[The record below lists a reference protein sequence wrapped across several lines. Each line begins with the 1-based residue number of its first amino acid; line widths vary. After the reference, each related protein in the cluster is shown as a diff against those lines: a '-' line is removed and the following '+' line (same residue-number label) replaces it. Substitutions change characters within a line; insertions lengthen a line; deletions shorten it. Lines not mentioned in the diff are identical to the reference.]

1 LIAGVMQMKLLRKPS
16 VLQKTGRSKS
26 SLYNDIGQGL
36 FPPPIKINHS
46 SSAWPDF
53 EVDTIIAAIIRGE
66 SSDTIKNIVNELVE
80 ARKTFSGDV
89 HKFNVDRNDS
99 SK

>member
-1 LIAGVMQMKLLRKPS
+1 MAKVMQMKLLRKPS

-26 SLYNDIGQGL
+26 SLYNDIAQGL
-36 FPPPIKINHS
+36 FPPPIKINLV

-66 SSDTIKNIVNELVE
+66 SAENIKNIVSEMVE
-80 ARKTFSGDV
+80 ARKTFSV
-89 HKFNVDRNDS
+89 T
-99 SK
+99 